1 MCMTKKQK
9 RRLRKLNKEED
20 STKRYLLIEL
30 ACTERQ
36 CDPCTY
42 PDCPRYV
49 RERGSKKAPFTIKTI
64 AVQRPRDEEI
74 DEKARKA
81 KESKE

>member
-1 MCMTKKQK
+1 M
-9 RRLRKLNKEED
+9 RKLNKQEE

-42 PDCPRYV
+42 PDCPRFV
-49 RERGSKKAPFTIKTI
+49 RERRPEKAPFTIKTI
-64 AVQRPRDEEI
+64 AVQRPRDKLL
-74 DEKARKA
+74 DEKD
-81 KESKE
+81 KESEE

>member
-1 MCMTKKQK
+1 MME
-9 RRLRKLNKEED
+9 LNKEEE

-49 RERGSKKAPFTIKTI
+49 RERRPKKAPFTIKTI
-64 AVQRPRDEEI
+64 AVQRPKDKWL
-74 DEKARKA
+74 DEKAK
-81 KESKE
+81 KSKE

>member
-1 MCMTKKQK
+1 M
-9 RRLRKLNKEED
+9 RKLSKEED

-42 PDCPRYV
+42 PDCPRFV
-49 RERGSKKAPFTIKTI
+49 RERGPKKAPFTIKTI
-64 AVQRPRDEEI
+64 AVQRPRDEKI
-74 DEKARKA
+74 DEKAK
-81 KESKE
+81 KTVESKK